1 MLKFGIIL
9 SSGYCKEMK
18 IIRQDIAYEIQQ
30 LKKKDVMLMNKSE
43 LARRMGCNRRTVDR
57 YLKEANKESETP
69 KHKREYSSMLDPY
82 KSIIT
87 DKVDTYGSTAMAVHK
102 FIQKKGFAGE
112 YGIVNKFVKEH
123 KNAEQQKATIRFET
137 APGLQAQVDWKESL
151 KMINKNGEIFQVNI
165 FLIVL
170 GYSRKKFLK
179 LTSDKTQSTLFL
191 CLFEAIKYYQ
201 GVPHELLFDNMA
213 TVIDRK
219 KSSFKSLC
227 FNPKFKHFAD
237 DAGFT
242 PITCRPYRAKTKG
255 KVEALAKFTN
265 RLTVYNG
272 EFESFE
278 DLEQITYDFMNEI
291 NGEVSQATGE
301 TPNERF
307 KKEQEY
313 LCPLPSIHSLLSY
326 FSYHK
331 EYKISKESMVTYKG
345 QKYSVPT
352 KYIGYLVNVIE
363 NDEDISIYYIE
374 DLICRHQKSD
384 KFLNYKFEHAREIL
398 KSDALK
404 DFTDQEIDHFIKNNL
419 STMDMLLK

>member
-1 MLKFGIIL
+1 M
-9 SSGYCKEMK
+9 
-18 IIRQDIAYEIQQ
+18 RQDIAYEIHR
-30 LKKKDVMLMNKSE
+30 LNKKDMMLMNKSE

-57 YLKEANKESETP
+57 YIKEITASSTET
-69 KHKREYSSMLDPY
+69 KSKREYISMLDPY
-82 KSIIT
+82 KNIII

-102 FIQKKGFAGE
+102 FIKKKGFAGE

-123 KNAEQQKATIRFET
+123 KKAEQQRATIRFET

-151 KMINKNGEIFQVNI
+151 KMVNKNGEIFQVNI

-179 LTSDKTQSTLFL
+179 LTSDKTQTTLFN

-219 KSSFKSLC
+219 KSSFKTLT
-227 FNPKFKHFAD
+227 FNEKFKHFAD

-255 KVEALAKFTN
+255 KVESLAKFTS
-265 RLTVYNG
+265 RLTVYNS

-278 DLEQITYDFMNEI
+278 DLDQITNDFMDEI
-291 NGEVSQATGE
+291 NNEVSQATGE
-301 TPNERF
+301 IPNERF

-331 EYKISKESMVTYKG
+331 EYKVSKESMVTYKG

-352 KYIGYLVNVIE
+352 RYIGYHVNVIE
-363 NDEDISIYYIE
+363 HDEDISIYYIE

-419 STMDMLLK
+419 SSMDMLLK